1 MLDAF
6 VAKADR
12 KAIIEDA
19 HGGPIANPDIKTVD
33 DVFGAFFSAP
43 PAWVGVLMRVRN
55 RIVGVFGFD
64 TGDSDQRSEAPPE
77 RAVVG
82 QDMGVFSVIDRSASE
97 ILLGGNDKH
106 FDMRVSL
113 VVEDDSMKLA
123 TFAFPKTRI
132 GTVYLTIV
140 NPFHKVVAGQMAKR
154 IAR

>member
-64 TGDSDQRSEAPPE
+64 TGAGDEHPAEVPE

-82 QDMGVFSVIDRSASE
+82 QDMGVFSVIDRSETE

-113 VVEDDSMKLA
+113 AVEDGSMTLA
-123 TFAFPKTRI
+123 TFAFPKTRV
-132 GTVYLTIV
+132 GTLYLSIV